1 MIQSRGAC
9 WTPHHLLT
17 SLRAQEVKMRWGRGI
32 TEAQVI
38 EVIPGQAGRGAVPC
52 SPKLLEASWQGWR
65 VLCGVLAFR
74 LLGEALQKDIW
85 ILWFLGVGPLRNL
98 GVLPSNSLRRKKGRR
113 ERGWG
118 LGIAAPFRAS
128 PENRLFLLPPGQPAS
143 KREGAVRHHLGEPLS
158 ILIVPHPPAP

>member
-1 MIQSRGAC
+1 
-9 WTPHHLLT
+9 
-17 SLRAQEVKMRWGRGI
+17 MRWGRGI
-32 TEAQVI
+32 TEAQII

-52 SPKLLEASWQGWR
+52 SPKLLKASWQGWR
-65 VLCGVLAFR
+65 VLCGVLASR

-118 LGIAAPFRAS
+118 LGIAAPA
-128 PENRLFLLPPGQPAS
+128 PEQAQRTGCSCCLLGNQHLRGRGLSDIALESLYPSLLCPTLLLP
-143 KREGAVRHHLGEPLS
+143 VL
-158 ILIVPHPPAP
+158 PPWSTLKQRWGG